1 MSSFQRV
8 LCTGF
13 NGVSRT
19 LLYFPEQVL
28 REVFHYHPRLT
39 KEQFLTVGYVE
50 RKLQM
55 VTDLLVAC
63 RDKHHQLSGTQQRGR
78 RRGRASEY
86 SSQRSASKQVKN

>member
-1 MSSFQRV
+1 M
-8 LCTGF
+8 GPED
-13 NGVSRT
+13 VS
-19 LLYFPEQVL
+19 LLEKCPHFREVMCADSITCISKQVL

-63 RDKHHQLSGTQQRGR
+63 QDKHRQLSGTQRNGR
-78 RRGRASEY
+78 RRGRAGDHDML
-86 SSQRSASKQVKN
+86 RSAH